1 MFRTYSTQFA
11 GSNLTVEIGRV
22 AELANGAAI
31 IRYGETTV
39 LATAT
44 ASEKPR
50 EGIDFFPLSIDYEER
65 LYSVGKIPG
74 GFIKREGRPSE
85 KAVLTSRC
93 IDRPIR
99 PLFPKNYRNDV
110 AVVATVMS
118 VEQDCQPE
126 IAAMIGASIALSIS
140 DIPFTDPVSS
150 ANIGLINGE
159 LIVNPN
165 SEQRKISD
173 LQLTVVSKADKVMMI
188 EAGANIVSN
197 ELMMK
202 AIRLGHEENV
212 KIVEFIN
219 SIVAKEGK
227 EKQVYEEYAINE
239 EAYKFV
245 CEYVTD
251 ERMEKAVFT
260 DLKQERD
267 LKIREITQEVVEN
280 LSEKLSEIVGED
292 ANVGALIGEII
303 YKFEKLTVR
312 RMILKD
318 HKRPDGRGIEE
329 IRALS
334 AEVDILPRTH
344 GSALFSRG
352 QTQALTVTTLGSIS
366 EIQRLDGLDENET
379 SKRYMHHYNF
389 PGYSVGEAKTS
400 RGAGRREIGHGALG
414 ERALLPVIPSEED
427 FPYAIRLVSDIL
439 SSNGSTSQA
448 SICGS
453 TLSLMAAGVPIK
465 APVAG
470 ISVGLVTGEND
481 DDFIMMTDIQGLEDF
496 FGDMDFKVA
505 GTPDGITAIQMDMK
519 IKGLT
524 FKMIEQALEQTK
536 SAREYILNEVML
548 KCISEARTSLSKYA
562 PKIITLTIAV
572 DKIGELVGPRGK
584 TIKKI
589 IEETGCS
596 IDTEDDGKVYVKG
609 EDEAM
614 MQVAVDRIKSITM
627 EPEAGTTYNGKI
639 TRLME
644 FGAFVE
650 IAPGKEGLV
659 HISKLAKKRVDKV
672 TDVVKEGDL
681 VMVKLLEIDKQ
692 GRLNLSI
699 KDALPA
705 EEAVTE

>member
-11 GSNLTVEIGRV
+11 GRELSVEIGRV

-31 IRYGETTV
+31 IRYGDTAV
-39 LATAT
+39 LVTAT

-50 EGIDFFPLSIDYEER
+50 TGIDFFPLSIDYEER

-85 KAVLTSRC
+85 KAILTSRC

-110 AVVATVMS
+110 AIVATVLS
-118 VEQDCQPE
+118 VDQDCQPE

-140 DIPFTDPVSS
+140 DIPFTDPLASS
-150 ANIGLINGE
+150 NIGLIDGE
-159 LIVNPN
+159 LIVNPD
-165 SEQRKISD
+165 SVQRD
-173 LQLTVVSKADKVMMI
+173 LTDLTLTVVSKADKIMMI

-197 ELMMK
+197 DVMMK
-202 AIRLGHEENV
+202 AIKLAHEENV
-212 KIVEFIN
+212 KIVDFIN
-219 SIVAKEGK
+219 TIVEKEGK
-227 EKQVYEEYAINE
+227 EKQKYEEYAINE
-239 EAYKFV
+239 DAYHFI
-245 CEYVTD
+245 CEYITD
-251 ERMEKAVFT
+251 NRMEEAVFT
-260 DLKQERD
+260 DKKQERD
-267 LKIREITQEVVEN
+267 AKISAITSEVVEN
-280 LSEKLSEIVGED
+280 LSEKLMQIVGEGT
-292 ANVGALIGEII
+292 NIEALIGDAI
-303 YKFEKLTVR
+303 YKFEKMTVR
-312 RMILKD
+312 RMILRD

-329 IRALS
+329 IRPLS

-352 QTQALTVTTLGSIS
+352 QTQALTVTTLGAMA
-366 EIQRLDGLDENET
+366 EIQRLDGLDTTET
-379 SKRYMHHYNF
+379 TKRYMHHYNF
-389 PGYSVGEAKTS
+389 PGFSVGEAKTS
-400 RGAGRREIGHGALG
+400 RGPGRREIGHGALG
-414 ERALLPVIPSEED
+414 ERALLPVIPSSEE

-470 ISVGLVTGEND
+470 ISVGLVTGDND

-505 GTPDGITAIQMDMK
+505 GTHEGITAIQMDMK

-524 FKMIEQALEQTK
+524 FKMIEQALDQTK
-536 SAREYILNEVML
+536 RARDFILDEVML
-548 KCISEARTSLSKYA
+548 KCIAEPRKNLSKFA
-562 PKIITLTIAV
+562 PKIVTLTISV

-584 TIKKI
+584 NIKKI

-596 IDTEDDGKVYVKG
+596 IDTEDDGRVFIKG
-609 EDEAM
+609 QDDEK
-614 MQVAVDRIKSITM
+614 MQMAVERVRAITM
-627 EPEAGTTYNGKI
+627 VPVPGTIYDGKV
-639 TRLME
+639 TRLMD

-659 HISKLAKKRVDKV
+659 HISKIAKERVNKV
-672 TDVVKEGDL
+672 EEVLKEGDL
-681 VMVKLLEIDKQ
+681 VAVKLLEIDKQ

-699 KDALPA
+699 KDAIA
-705 EEAVTE
+705 E